1 MLPDEGGSTRRARPY
16 TAQHPHLRGQQP
28 ARSAVR
34 RPGPQPEGAIR
45 GRMARMRAGQEES
58 LDRDGRQWNCS
69 SYPDPEEEDRAAP
82 QGPSLRDT

>member
-1 MLPDEGGSTRRARPY
+1 MDPY
-16 TAQHPHLRGQQP
+16 PGRGTP
-28 ARSAVR
+28 PRTPPERVAAGALGVHC
-34 RPGPQPEGAIR
+34 PGPQPEGAIR